1 MRWDAAVAAWLVP
14 VAADSVIQGILGT
27 APVFNMAGERDYV
40 IPSLEYSLIS
50 PAVLF
55 REVYW
60 RTLIQL
66 DMWAYELAELNS
78 LEEALV
84 RLLQFDTPVDIGTIP
99 MWSEMQQGGVALAGA
114 QDGVFGR
121 SMDFHLTYLRGMY
134 TP

>member
-14 VAADSVIQGILGT
+14 VAEDSAIQGLLGT
-27 APVFNMAGERDYV
+27 EPEFSLKGERDHA

-50 PAVLF
+50 PAVKF
-55 REVYW
+55 MEVYW

-66 DMWAYELAELNS
+66 DMWAYTLADVVA
-78 LEEALV
+78 LERALV
-84 RLLQFDTPVDIGTIP
+84 RLLDFDTPVVIGAIP
-99 MWSEMQQGGVALAGA
+99 MWSEMQQGGVELAGA
-114 QDGVFGR
+114 ADGVFGR

>member
-1 MRWDAAVAAWLVP
+1 MRRDAAVEAWLVP
-14 VAADSVIQGILGT
+14 VAADSVIQGILGV
-27 APVFNMAGERDYV
+27 APEFNMAGERDYV

-55 REVYW
+55 GEVYW
-60 RTLIQL
+60 RTLVQL
-66 DMWAYELAELNS
+66 DMWAYTLAEIDS
-78 LEEALV
+78 LEDALV

-99 MWSEMQQGGVALAGA
+99 MWSEMQQGGGALAGA

>member
-1 MRWDAAVAAWLVP
+1 MRRDAAVEAWLVP
-14 VAADSVIQGILGT
+14 VAVDSVVQGLLG
-27 APVFNMAGERDYV
+27 PEPEFDMAGEQDYAV
-40 IPSLEYSLIS
+40 PSIEYSLIS

-55 REVYW
+55 GEVYW

-66 DMWAYELAELNS
+66 DMWLYTLAELNS
-78 LEEALV
+78 LEGALV

-99 MWSEMQQGGVALAGA
+99 MWSEMQEGGVALAGA
-114 QDGVFGR
+114 RDGVFGR